1 MHKLATHMFLRTG
14 LVFLAVL
21 TTLTG
26 IVWVTQ
32 ALRRFDLVTAKGQA
46 IVTYL
51 GMTFLAVPFLTT
63 VVAPFALV
71 IAMVV
76 VLSSMHSDSELV
88 ALTAAGGSHR
98 QVAWPFVGL
107 GLIVGIWVA
116 FISLF
121 AGPQSLQTLRDMTNQ
136 IRADVVANVLQ
147 PGRFVEI
154 DENFTFHIR
163 NRAGDGSL
171 EGLFIYDSRDPEFL
185 FTYTAERGRVV
196 EALGRS
202 LVVMENGTIE
212 RTRRADQSSTF
223 VAFGSYGFDLSEL
236 QPEGNDRPYQV
247 NERTILQLLA
257 TPRDDPFRA
266 RREDQFQAEIHNRL
280 TVGLYPVVMVLAV
293 LLFLGLPRT
302 TRGGRAA
309 AVTGALLTA
318 TLVRIA
324 GFLVAGFA
332 ASNAAF
338 IPLVWAVPLGLLAVL
353 GFAILTG
360 RQPALPAFIAD
371 PLDRMTER
379 ARVLADRTV
388 KAGSG
393 G

>member
-1 MHKLATHMFLRTG
+1 MSRLAVHIFARTG
-14 LVFLAVL
+14 VVFLAVL
-21 TTLTG
+21 ATLTG

-46 IVTYL
+46 IATYL

-63 VVAPFALV
+63 VVAPFALA
-71 IAMVV
+71 IAIIV
-76 VLSSMHSDSELV
+76 VLNAMHSDSELV
-88 ALTAAGGSHR
+88 AINAAGGSHR
-98 QVAWPFVGL
+98 QIARPFVML

-121 AGPQSLQTLRDMTNQ
+121 AGPQALQTLRDMTNR

-154 DENFTFHIR
+154 DEDFTFHIR

-171 EGLFIYDSRDPEFL
+171 EGLFIYDSRDPVFL

-236 QPEGNDRPYQV
+236 QPEGTDRPYQV
-247 NERTILQLLA
+247 NERTIVELIT
-257 TPRDDPFRA
+257 TPVDDPFRA
-266 RREDQFQAEIHNRL
+266 KREDQFQAEIHNRL
-280 TVGLYPVVMVLAV
+280 TVGVYPLLMVLAV
-293 LLFLGLPRT
+293 LVFMGLPRT

-309 AVTGALLTA
+309 AVVSAMLAATG
-318 TLVRIA
+318 VRIA
-324 GFLVAGFA
+324 GFLVAGA
-332 ASNAAF
+332 AGSNAAL
-338 IPLVWAVPLGLLAVL
+338 IPLVWAVPGGLMVVL
-353 GFAILTG
+353 GAAFWAG
-360 RQPALPAFIAD
+360 RQPALPGFVTDA
-371 PLDRMTER
+371 
-379 ARVLADRTV
+379 ADRVAEWARALAARAV
-388 KAGSG
+388 KAGGS
-393 G
+393 